1 MVDHPTRQRLRASTA
16 FALLATVFALFFGV
30 VVALLAHNQQQV
42 LASAEHLQQTTV
54 PEIIRHQRLARNL
67 DQLRHEGESVF
78 SASSNEARQ
87 QALFVVMLIA
97 SHPSILD
104 YAPAAELTRDS
115 ERFLIETGRLASEDP
130 RQLALRH
137 KEWQRLSTRLSLAV
151 DDLLTRGAS
160 QATNDLAEMSATMQ
174 LAHYKL
180 LGALALV
187 SGFLLLL
194 LLLLKRHLI
203 RPLQQIDRSLS
214 SLSVDSPAPEFP
226 DGQLAE
232 IHAVEEA
239 TRRLHA
245 SLVSN
250 DAARR
255 ELEQL
260 ANRDGLTGLM
270 NRRHFLASA
279 SAELRR
285 AQRYQHPV
293 AVALGDLDFFKR
305 LNDTYGHG
313 AGDQVLRT
321 FAGFLGDS
329 VRHSDLVCRYG
340 GEEFAF
346 LFPESTVEQA
356 HVLLERF
363 RQRLS
368 ELDIRLPDGLLVRIT
383 LSIGLADASHLPIET
398 ALQHADFA
406 LYEAKRLGR
415 NRIIVSSAAN
425 GTGACTS

>member
-1 MVDHPTRQRLRASTA
+1 MH
-16 FALLATVFALFFGV
+16 
-30 VVALLAHNQQQV
+30 
-42 LASAEHLQQTTV
+42 
-54 PEIIRHQRLARNL
+54 LAR
-67 DQLRHEGESVF
+67 
-78 SASSNEARQ
+78 
-87 QALFVVMLIA
+87 
-97 SHPSILD
+97 
-104 YAPAAELTRDS
+104 
-115 ERFLIETGRLASEDP
+115 
-130 RQLALRH
+130 
-137 KEWQRLSTRLSLAV
+137 
-151 DDLLTRGAS
+151 
-160 QATNDLAEMSATMQ
+160 
-174 LAHYKL
+174 YKL
-180 LGALALV
+180 LGALGLV

-203 RPLQQIDRSLS
+203 HPLQQIDRRLS

-226 DGQLAE
+226 DGHLAE

-270 NRRHFLASA
+270 NRRHFMLSA

-285 AQRYQHPV
+285 AQRYQRPV

-329 VRHSDLVCRYG
+329 VRQSDLVCRYG

-346 LFPESTVEQA
+346 LFPESSVEQA

-415 NRIIVSSAAN
+415 NRIIVSAAAN
-425 GTGACTS
+425 GAGACAS